1 MTNQLVNLINNLILE
16 KGIPKYR
23 KNWEPLTESELNKE
37 NFIKVILLKL
47 KEYHKHCNIIT
58 PSIQTK
64 FIDNSFRKAPEFFWD
79 KNLKIGRIVYYHFYS
94 SNNKGINNLDELS
107 MIELVDKELKKW
119 IKKNIKGLIIDLR
132 YHIGGN
138 FYPFIKSL
146 NNILGD
152 TTIFAIKKEKA
163 GKKEKIWI
171 NNINNNLEINQYE
184 TFKLKFTKPI
194 AIIIGNNTKS
204 SGEFSAAIFKGREN
218 VKFFGEKTSGYLSM
232 NSNVTIN
239 EKIIITF
246 PTNLIT
252 TVDNEFMSSEYLEPD
267 LITSKPITDAKIWI
281 KN

>member
-58 PSIQTK
+58 TSIQTK
-64 FIDNSFRKAPEFFWD
+64 FRDNSFRKAPEFFWD

-239 EKIIITF
+239 EKIIITC